1 MKNVIVTGANG
12 FIGSATVKE
21 LLNNDIEVYAIVR
34 NGNSYNLPNDNK
46 LHIYSCE
53 LNNILS
59 LRDILPNDVSFDT
72 FYHFAWDGSAGQDR
86 ANTRLQLDNAQ
97 WTIDCIHTAK
107 KLGCDKVVCAGS
119 IMEYETMAASYKQS
133 NRPGLGYIYGGGKV
147 ISHIM
152 SMSVANQIGI
162 DLMFGEITN
171 AYGVG
176 ELSPRLVNSTI
187 RKIIKGKSPQF
198 TSGTQNYDFVYISDV
213 ARAFYLIGKNG
224 KPFNSY
230 LIGSSNAKPLK
241 EFFLE
246 MKKSIAPDLEFV
258 FGDVPFTGVD
268 LPLEKFDCTHTYE
281 DTGFKAEI
289 SFFDGVKKTMDW
301 LKLQEG
307 K

>member
-21 LLNNDIEVYAIVR
+21 LLNNDIDVYAIVR
-34 NGNSYNLPNDNK
+34 DKNTSNLPNHSK
-46 LHIYSCE
+46 LHVYSCE
-53 LNNILS
+53 LNKISS
-59 LRDILPNDVSFDT
+59 LVDTLPKDVSFDI
-72 FYHFAWDGSAGQDR
+72 FYHFAWSGSAGQER

-97 WTIDCIHTAK
+97 WTIDCIHVAK
-107 KLGCDKVVCAGS
+107 ELKCDRVVCAGS
-119 IMEYETMAASYKQS
+119 IMEYETMAAAYKQD

-162 DLMFGEITN
+162 ELIFGEITN

-176 ELSPRLVNSTI
+176 EFSPRLVNSTI
-187 RKIIKGKSPQF
+187 RKIIKGESPQF
-198 TSGTQNYDFVYISDV
+198 TSGIQNYDFVYITDV

-246 MKKSIAPDLEFV
+246 MKKSIAPDLEFI

-268 LPLEKFDCTHTYE
+268 LPLEKFDCTHTYK

-301 LKLQEG
+301 LKLQED